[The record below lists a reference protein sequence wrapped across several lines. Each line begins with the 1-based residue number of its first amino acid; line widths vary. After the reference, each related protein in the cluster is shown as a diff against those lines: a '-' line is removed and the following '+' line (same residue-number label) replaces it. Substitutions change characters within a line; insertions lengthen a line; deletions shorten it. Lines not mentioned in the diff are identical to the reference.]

1 MKSRTAAVTVATVL
15 DLGDVGELGLTQR
28 PRLASYTVPCQLS
41 PPTPVLIHIA
51 IKHTYLR
58 HLAS

>member
-1 MKSRTAAVTVATVL
+1 VTVATVL

-28 PRLASYTVPCQLS
+28 PHLASYTVPCQLS